1 MKAWNTIAIVSLGIL
16 LLAYLASLYMTIKNY
31 YAISMSS
38 VLLSAVVILAQAYLW
53 IWIVSKLMKQQKK

>member
-38 VLLSAVVILAQAYLW
+38 VLLSAVVILAQACLW